1 MLSKFLKRVT
11 VIKKLPSNSLLFITG
26 NIFGRLIYN
35 QMFEI
40 FTSNDLISQNQ
51 SGFKPDDSCINQ
63 LLAITN
69 EIY

>member
-11 VIKKLPSNSLLFITG
+11 VIKKLSSNSLLFITG